1 MASNTNRREFLI
13 QTSATA
19 AAGLIGS
26 FTIGDH
32 GTAKAA
38 APTKDGTVTDNP
50 IPIIDTHQHLW
61 DRTKFKLPWL
71 SSEKAAPLRRNYLM
85 ADYLRAT
92 KELNVVKTVYME
104 VNVDPSQHA
113 QEAEYVITLC
123 KKKDNPMAA
132 AVIGGFPH
140 ETSFRSLAERFARSP
155 YIKGFRTVLHDPDRP
170 RGLCLQPRFVENMK
184 LLGKLGLRFDLCM
197 RPGEIIDGAKLVEH
211 CPKTKFVVDHCGNMS
226 VTSTDR
232 KLRAA
237 WMKGMREMAAH
248 SNTICKISGIIATA
262 KKGHWTPDD
271 LAQNINFCLDTFGE
285 NRVVFA
291 GDWPV
296 CTLTASFREWVGA
309 LKAITGNRSPAFRR
323 KLFHDNAEAFYGLS

>member
-1 MASNTNRREFLI
+1 MTWDTNRREFLK
-13 QTSATA
+13 QASVAA
-19 AAGLIGS
+19 AAGLITSFATEEGS
-26 FTIGDH
+26 I
-32 GTAKAA
+32 AKAA
-38 APTKDGTVTDNP
+38 DKTKDGNVTDKP

-61 DRTKFKLPWL
+61 DVTKFKLPWL
-71 SSEKAAPLRRNYLM
+71 SSKQAAPLRRSYLM
-85 ADYLRAT
+85 ADYLKAT
-92 KELNVVKTVYME
+92 KGQNVVKTVYME

-113 QEAEYVITLC
+113 REAEYVIGLC
-123 KKKDNPMAA
+123 RKKDNPMAA

-140 ETSFRSLAERFARSP
+140 EKSFRPLAERFARSP

-170 RGLCLQPRFVENMK
+170 RGLCLRPRFVENMK

-197 RPGEIIDGAKLVEH
+197 RPGEIIDGVKLVEQ
-211 CPKTKFVVDHCGNMS
+211 CPQTKFVVDHCGNMS

-232 KLRAA
+232 KLRAT

-271 LAQNINFCLDTFGE
+271 LAPNINFCLDTFGE
-285 NRVVFA
+285 NRVIFA

-296 CTLTASFREWVGA
+296 CTLTASFSEWVGA
-309 LKAITGNRSPAFRR
+309 LKAITRNRLPEFRR
-323 KLFHDNAEAFYGLS
+323 KLFHDNADKFYGLS